1 MKPILHDLG
10 ETSRLTLASLLALA
24 LHGTLLFAVPTE
36 RWWQHPFERPPFE
49 VILLPSLQRPSALV
63 NDKPEKPTEP
73 TADSAE
79 HAVTPIAADVLP
91 SPLLPTAPVPLP
103 APEFVVPS
111 QPIAPTQ
118 SPLPAQT
125 RPAAASRLAL
135 RPTPK
140 IEPVD
145 TSKARLAVR
154 LPKKPIPSPEPT
166 RPVSAKRLDVA
177 TKPPLRRPAEARTSR
192 KSAEPE
198 RNELTPAT
206 VIQAAPRP
214 DRETQAAATTR
225 SAEPKKGRRPLDSSA
240 LLGQIASL
248 ETQSQRQAHA
258 GVRAKRVS
266 PNDSQS
272 LEGFY
277 IGSWVRKVEQIGAMN
292 FPDIV
297 RQLNLSAGPTLE
309 VAIRADGS
317 LQDVR
322 VVRSSGNSEL
332 DRAAQR
338 IVRLGAPYATF
349 PPQLRQQYD
358 VLYISRPWRFES
370 SGRLRM
376 R

>member
-1 MKPILHDLG
+1 
-10 ETSRLTLASLLALA
+10 
-24 LHGTLLFAVPTE
+24 
-36 RWWQHPFERPPFE
+36 
-49 VILLPSLQRPSALV
+49 
-63 NDKPEKPTEP
+63 
-73 TADSAE
+73 
-79 HAVTPIAADVLP
+79 
-91 SPLLPTAPVPLP
+91 
-103 APEFVVPS
+103 
-111 QPIAPTQ
+111 
-118 SPLPAQT
+118 
-125 RPAAASRLAL
+125 
-135 RPTPK
+135 
-140 IEPVD
+140 
-145 TSKARLAVR
+145 
-154 LPKKPIPSPEPT
+154 
-166 RPVSAKRLDVA
+166 
-177 TKPPLRRPAEARTSR
+177 
-192 KSAEPE
+192 
-198 RNELTPAT
+198 
-206 VIQAAPRP
+206 
-214 DRETQAAATTR
+214 
-225 SAEPKKGRRPLDSSA
+225 
-240 LLGQIASL
+240 LGQIASL

-266 PNDSQS
+266 PTDSQS

-292 FPDIV
+292 FPDIA
-297 RQLNLSAGPTLE
+297 RQLNLSTGPTLE